1 VILSG
6 RVLSR
11 RSIFFSGDK
20 KMSKV
25 SLVLALFAL
34 GIQSASAQQGD
45 ITRQLPPQ
53 IVVTGRGEVKVTP
66 DRANVQI
73 SVQSRAVTAAAAAAD
88 NAKKQSAVIG
98 AIKGLGIG
106 DDQISTS
113 NYNVSPEQRY
123 EANKPP
129 VITGYVVTNT
139 VVVEVRKIATVGAVL
154 DAALSHGANLI
165 SGLSFYSSN
174 TETARHTAIA
184 SAIAAARA
192 DADAAA
198 RAAGGTLGGLLEISI
213 GSYSPPIP
221 RPMMMRAAVA
231 NASIQE
237 ETPISPGQE
246 TLSVEVSTR
255 WRFVGGS

>member
-1 VILSG
+1 MNRLT
-6 RVLSR
+6 
-11 RSIFFSGDK
+11 
-20 KMSKV
+20 
-25 SLVLALFAL
+25 LVVALFAL
-34 GIQSASAQQGD
+34 SIKPASAQQAD
-45 ITRQLPPQ
+45 LLRQLPPQ
-53 IVVTGRGEVKVTP
+53 ILVSGRGEVKVTP

-73 SVQSRAVTAAAAAAD
+73 SVQSRAATAAAAAAD
-88 NAKKQSAVIG
+88 NAKKQTAVIG
-98 AIKGLGIG
+98 EIKGLGIG

-139 VVVEVRKIATVGAVL
+139 LVVEVRNIATVGAVL

-184 SAIAAARA
+184 AAITAARA
-192 DADAAA
+192 DAEAAA

-213 GSYSPPIP
+213 GSSSPPIP
-221 RPMMMRAAVA
+221 RPMMIRGAVA
-231 NASIQE
+231 TASIQE

-246 TLSVEVSTR
+246 TLSVQVSTR